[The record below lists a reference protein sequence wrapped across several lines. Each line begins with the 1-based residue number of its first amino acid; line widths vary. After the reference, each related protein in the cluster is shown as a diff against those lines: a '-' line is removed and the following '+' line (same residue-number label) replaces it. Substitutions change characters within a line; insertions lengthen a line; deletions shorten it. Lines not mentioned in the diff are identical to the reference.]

1 MEANH
6 GILPLNS
13 HLALARAKNRTCS
26 TPKIIPDTHPPA
38 ADIVR
43 FLSGMCVVDR
53 ATRRSTMYHVSST
66 RPTHA
71 PLACRPCGHSTRRR
85 WEQISRC
92 RFTCR
97 IKPCMKLWP
106 LIPGPTF
113 PSLVHERLG
122 RGELAA
128 VAVAGCT
135 RARVAANTGYLLSMT
150 VVTLLRCAGSC
161 LCNRRW
167 ETHARKKRDEGSA
180 RMWRHEAVPFLRC
193 RPNSVMAGSAIVP
206 IMRSARDRDAPR

>member
-1 MEANH
+1 LVSR
-6 GILPLNS
+6 GSQSWDSPLEFPSCTRPSQES
-13 HLALARAKNRTCS
+13 HLLDPEDHSRYSPSCSRYRTISLRHVC
-26 TPKIIPDTHPPA
+26 A
-38 ADIVR
+38 AD
-43 FLSGMCVVDR
+43 M
-53 ATRRSTMYHVSST
+53 ATRRSMRYHVQLTLRS
-66 RPTHA
+66 PA
-71 PLACRPCGHSTRRR
+71 VQCGNSTRRR

-135 RARVAANTGYLLSMT
+135 RARVAANTGYFLSMT
-150 VVTLLRCAGSC
+150 VGTIRAGPLPLLRCAGSC
-161 LCNRRW
+161 LCNRRG
-167 ETHARKKRDEGSA
+167 EIHARKKRDEGGA
-180 RMWRHEAVPFLRC
+180 RM
-193 RPNSVMAGSAIVP
+193 
-206 IMRSARDRDAPR
+206 